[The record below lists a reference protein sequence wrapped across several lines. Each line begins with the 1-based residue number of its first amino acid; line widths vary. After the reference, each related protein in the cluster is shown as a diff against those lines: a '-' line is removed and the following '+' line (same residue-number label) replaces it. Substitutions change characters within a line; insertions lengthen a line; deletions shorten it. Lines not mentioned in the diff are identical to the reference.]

1 MASSSPPQPP
11 ERRPGRLVFFDRE
24 LLAAR
29 AYWRAALARELEPS
43 GLPADRAARQAP
55 PGRSAVHATQLSGEA
70 WARARDLTRDRPAL
84 VHLLVT
90 TACAVVLH
98 RLTGSAV
105 ITLGTPARG
114 ADARPNALP
123 LVIDVAPG
131 QAFRAL
137 LAHVRG
143 VAADAYAHQAYP
155 HTGILA
161 DFGLAADAGRCAL
174 FDISVRCAGVH
185 APMPATAE
193 DIAIEVLSGADA
205 LALQLHYKPA
215 LFDAESIERFAARI
229 NRVLAA
235 GAASP
240 EAPVGDIDILD
251 AAERDDLTQ
260 RWPRA
265 AERLDADL
273 LHVAFRRHAAR
284 TPDAPAVVF
293 EGTALAYGELDRRS
307 DALAARLAALGVG
320 PEAIVGL
327 HLAPSPA
334 RVIGVLAVLK
344 AGGAFLPLDPT
355 YPPER
360 LRDIVE
366 QARPV
371 AVVTEG
377 GTFLDAMPAVP
388 VVALEADGAPS
399 AREARARA
407 PDPALLPDNLAYV
420 IYTSGSTGRPKGV
433 ACHHRGLANL
443 AAAQVRAF
451 AVDASSRVLQFASFG
466 FDASVSE
473 IAMALTAGAAL
484 VMAPRER
491 LFPGEALHA
500 FLERERIT
508 HVTLVPSVLELMPA
522 RPLPLLRTLA
532 VAGEACP
539 AHLVD
544 RWSRGRLMLNA
555 YGPTEVTVC
564 ATMGRCTPGDPHPAI
579 GRPMANMETYV
590 LDERLQPV
598 PAGVEGELWVGG
610 AGVARGYLG
619 AAAATA
625 DRFVPH
631 PFAPTPGARLYRTGD
646 RARFRRD
653 ATLDCLG
660 RSDTQVKLRGF
671 RIELGEV
678 EAVLRAHP
686 QVAEAA
692 VLLREDTP
700 GDRRLVAYVETR
712 SPAPLTQAAL
722 RAHLAGRVP
731 DYMVAQSFVVM
742 PSLPRTAKGSIARAS
757 LPAPEGAGPGGA
769 KDGPLVEPRDT
780 VELELVRIWERVL
793 GHRPIGVRDNFF
805 ALGGHS
811 FLAVR
816 MLAEIRERFASDLP
830 LPVVLQ
836 RPTIEA
842 LAAVIHER
850 GEEPPWSPLVTLRAG
865 GTRAPLFCVHPAG
878 GTVLCYVELAE
889 ALAPDVPFHALQAQ
903 GLAAGQEPLRS
914 VEDMA
919 ALYREAVL
927 AAQPRGPYHLAG
939 WSAGGLIAWE
949 LAQQLRARGHD
960 VALLAMF
967 DTYAPAALDLPEPG
981 EEDDV
986 RNMVTLLGSEVAL
999 DEARLRALGREARL
1013 EYVLD
1018 AAKAAG
1024 IIPPGYRA
1032 GDARRLI
1039 DVFAAVSR
1047 AAGAYR
1053 PAAYAGRVMLFAAQE
1068 ETAAAVVD
1076 PGDRAHGFGPLAR
1089 GELVVHP
1096 LAGSHLE
1103 LMRQPLAAS
1112 IAARLRAALG

>member
-1 MASSSPPQPP
+1 MARSSPPPPP
-11 ERRPGRLVFFDRE
+11 ERRAGRLVFFDQE

-29 AYWRAALARELEPS
+29 DYWRAALARELGPS
-43 GLPADRAARQAP
+43 RLPVDRAASSAP
-55 PGRSAVHATQLSGEA
+55 LARSAVLAAQFAGEA
-70 WARARDLTRDRPAL
+70 WAGAWALTRERPAL

-90 TACAVVLH
+90 AACAVVLH
-98 RLTGSAV
+98 RLTGSRV

-114 ADARPNALP
+114 AEARPNALP

-131 QAFRAL
+131 QGFRAL
-137 LAHVRG
+137 LAQVRE

-155 HTGILA
+155 HTAIVA
-161 DFGLAADAGRCAL
+161 DFGLTAAAGRCAL
-174 FDISVRCAGVH
+174 FDVSVRCAGVH

-193 DIAIEVLSGADA
+193 DIAIEVMSGTDA
-205 LALQLHYKPA
+205 LGLQLHYKPA
-215 LFDAESIERFAARI
+215 LHDAESIARFAARI
-229 NRVLAA
+229 IRVLAA

-240 EAPVGDIDILD
+240 ETPVGDIDILD
-251 AAERDDLTQ
+251 AAEREELTQ

-265 AERLDADL
+265 IERLDADL
-273 LHVAFRRHAAR
+273 LHVAFRRHATR
-284 TPDAPAVVF
+284 SPDAPAVLF
-293 EGTALAYGELDRRS
+293 EGAALGYGELDRRS
-307 DALAARLAALGVG
+307 DALAARLVALGVG

-360 LRDIVE
+360 LRYMVA

-371 AVVTEG
+371 AVVTEAG
-377 GTFLDAMPAVP
+377 GFLATLPAVA
-388 VVALEADGAPS
+388 VVAPEADGAAP
-399 AREARARA
+399 ARA
-407 PDPALLPDNLAYV
+407 PEPVLRPDNLAYV

-433 ACHHRGLANL
+433 ACHHLGLANL
-443 AAAQVRAF
+443 AAAQVRTF
-451 AVDASSRVLQFASFG
+451 AVDAASRVLQFASFG

-473 IAMALTAGAAL
+473 IAMALAAGAAL

-491 LFPGEALHA
+491 LFPGEILHA

-508 HVTLVPSVLELMPA
+508 HVTLVPSVLELVPA
-522 RPLPLLRTLA
+522 KPLPLLRTLA
-532 VAGEACP
+532 VAGESCP

-544 RWSRGRLMLNA
+544 RWSPGRLMLNA
-555 YGPTEVTVC
+555 YGPSEVTVC
-564 ATMGRCTPGDPHPAI
+564 ATMGRCKPGDPHPAI

-631 PFAPTPGARLYRTGD
+631 PFAPAPGARLYRTGD

-660 RSDTQVKLRGF
+660 RADTQVKLRGF
-671 RIELGEV
+671 RIELGEI
-678 EAVLRAHP
+678 EAVLRTHP
-686 QVAEAA
+686 QVAAAA

-700 GDRRLVAYVETR
+700 GEKRLVAYVEAR
-712 SPAPLTQAAL
+712 SPEPPTEVAL
-722 RAHLAGRVP
+722 RRHLGGALP

-742 PSLPRTAKGSIARAS
+742 QSLPRTAKGSIARAS
-757 LPAPEGAGPGGA
+757 LPPPADAGGAG
-769 KDGPLVEPRDT
+769 DETMLEPRDT

-793 GHRPIGVRDNFF
+793 GRSPIGVRDNFF
-805 ALGGHS
+805 TLGGHS

-816 MLAEIRERFASDLP
+816 LVAEIRERFASELP

-836 RPTIEA
+836 SPTIEE
-842 LAAVIHER
+842 LATVIHER
-850 GEEPPWSPLVTLRAG
+850 GEEQPWSPLVTLRAE

-878 GTVLCYVELAE
+878 GTVLCYAELAT
-889 ALAPDVPFHALQAQ
+889 ALAPDVPFHALQAL
-903 GLAAGQEPLRS
+903 GLAAGQQPLRS
-914 VEDMA
+914 VADMA
-919 ALYREAVL
+919 ALYRETLL

-949 LAQQLRARGHD
+949 LAQQLHAHGHD

-967 DTYAPAALDLPEPG
+967 DAYAPAALDVSEPG
-981 EEDDV
+981 EGDEV
-986 RNMVTLLGSEVAL
+986 RDMLTLLGSEVAL
-999 DEARLRALGREARL
+999 DEARLRVLGREERL
-1013 EYVLD
+1013 EYVLN
-1018 AAKAAG
+1018 AAKAAD

-1032 GDARRLI
+1032 ADARRLI
-1039 DVFAAVSR
+1039 DVFTAVSQ

-1053 PAAYAGRVMLFAAQE
+1053 PAPYAGRVLLFAAQE
-1068 ETAAAVVD
+1068 EVAEAVRD
-1076 PGDRAHGFGPLAR
+1076 PGDAAHGWRSLAR
-1089 GELVVHP
+1089 GDFEVRRVAGTHVEMMRPPLVEDI
-1096 LAGSHLE
+1096 A
-1103 LMRQPLAAS
+1103 RQ
-1112 IAARLRAALG
+1112 LREAIGQPG

>member
-1 MASSSPPQPP
+1 MASSSLPQPP
-11 ERRPGRLVFFDRE
+11 EGRPGRLVFFDRS

-29 AYWRAALARELEPS
+29 AYWRATLARELGPAR
-43 GLPADRAARQAP
+43 LPVDRAASGAP
-55 PGRSAVHATQLSGEA
+55 PGRSAVHATHLSGEA
-70 WARARDLTRDRPAL
+70 WARAWSLARERPAL

-90 TACAVVLH
+90 AACAVVLH

-114 ADARPNALP
+114 AEARPNALP

-131 QAFRAL
+131 HGFRAL
-137 LAHVRG
+137 LAHVRD
-143 VAADAYAHQAYP
+143 VAADAYAHQDYP
-155 HTGILA
+155 HTAILA
-161 DFGLAADAGRCAL
+161 DFGLVADAGRCAL
-174 FDISVRCAGVH
+174 FDVSVRCAGVH
-185 APMPATAE
+185 AAMPATAE
-193 DIAIEVLSGADA
+193 DIAIEVVPGATA

-215 LFDAESIERFAARI
+215 LHDADSVERFAARI
-229 NRVLAA
+229 VRVLAA

-265 AERLDADL
+265 SERLDADL

-284 TPDAPAVVF
+284 APDAPAVLF

-334 RVIGVLAVLK
+334 RVVGVLAVLK
-344 AGGAFLPLDPT
+344 AGGAFLPLDPA

-360 LRDIVE
+360 LRYMVE

-371 AVVTEG
+371 AVVTADG
-377 GTFLDAMPAVP
+377 SFLAALPAVA
-388 VVALEADGAPS
+388 VVTLEADGAAP
-399 AREARARA
+399 AHDEGHARA
-407 PDPALLPDNLAYV
+407 PEPALRPDNLAYV

-433 ACHHRGLANL
+433 ACHHLGLANL

-451 AVDASSRVLQFASFG
+451 AVDAASRVLQFASFG
-466 FDASVSE
+466 FDAAVSE
-473 IAMALTAGAAL
+473 IAMALASGAAL
-484 VMAPRER
+484 VLAPRER

-508 HVTLVPSVLELMPA
+508 HVTLVPSVLELVPA

-544 RWSRGRLMLNA
+544 RWSPGRLMLNA

-564 ATMGRCTPGDPHPAI
+564 ATMGRLTPGDPHPSI

-610 AGVARGYLG
+610 PGVARGYLG

-631 PFAPTPGARLYRTGD
+631 PFAPAPGARLYRTGD

-660 RSDTQVKLRGF
+660 RSDSQVKLRGF
-671 RIELGEV
+671 RIELGEI

-686 QVAEAA
+686 QVADAA

-700 GDRRLVAYVETR
+700 GDRRLVAYVEAR
-712 SPAPLTQAAL
+712 SRAPLTEAAL
-722 RAHLAGRVP
+722 RAHLASAVP

-742 PSLPRTAKGSIARAS
+742 PALPRTAKGSIARAS
-757 LPAPEGAGPGGA
+757 LAAPEGAGGA
-769 KDGPLVEPRDT
+769 PDEPLLEPRDT

-793 GHRPIGVRDNFF
+793 GRQPIGVRDNFF

-816 MLAEIRERFASDLP
+816 LLAEIRERFASDLP

-836 RPTIEA
+836 KPTIEE

-850 GEEPPWSPLVTLRAG
+850 GEEPPWSPLVTLRAE

-878 GTVLCYVELAE
+878 GTVLCYAELAA
-889 ALAPDVPFHALQAQ
+889 ALAPEVPFHALQAL
-903 GLAAGQEPLRS
+903 GLGAGQVPS
-914 VEDMA
+914 ATVEEMA
-919 ALYREAVL
+919 GLYREAIVTI
-927 AAQPRGPYHLAG
+927 QPRGPYHLAG

-949 LAQQLRARGHD
+949 LARQLRAGGSE
-960 VALLAMF
+960 VALVAMF
-967 DTYAPAALDLPEPG
+967 DTYAPAALDLPGPG
-981 EEDDV
+981 TEDDV
-986 RNMVTLLGSEVAL
+986 GDMVTLLGSEVAL
-999 DEARLRALGREARL
+999 DEALLRRLEGDARL
-1013 EYVLD
+1013 AYLLD

-1024 IIPPGYRA
+1024 IIPPGYRPA
-1032 GDARRLI
+1032 EARRLI

-1053 PAAYAGRVMLFAAQE
+1053 PAPCDAPVILFTAQE
-1068 ETAAAVVD
+1068 ETAGAVRD
-1076 PGDRAHGFGPLAR
+1076 PGEESHGWSGLAR
-1089 GELVVHP
+1089 GGLEIQTV
-1096 LAGSHLE
+1096 AGSHVQMLH
-1103 LMRQPLAAS
+1103 RPLVAD
-1112 IAARLRAALG
+1112 IAARLRAML